1 MNRRGEA
8 LVEERPS
15 ARFPRSSLRRRRQNS
30 IRSGGEVTSLGR
42 TSPAWF
48 SQERES
54 SERQSPS
61 RHKQLDPTDNPP
73 GPDNCAYRRSSEWR
87 AGAVP
92 LNRNVKSNE
101 ARVVDER
108 PLCAMSGRSITAHS
122 ANEPRQV
129 TKLRQRSVLR
139 SIGCRTTSRSRTG
152 AASYNVVENTGLT
165 MSQQRPSG
173 LLSLGRWT
181 AKA

>member
-1 MNRRGEA
+1 MMSIVVTQRF
-8 LVEERPS
+8 VEQGNFQVVPMS
-15 ARFPRSSLRRRRQNS
+15 A
-30 IRSGGEVTSLGR
+30 
-42 TSPAWF
+42 
-48 SQERES
+48 
-54 SERQSPS
+54 S
-61 RHKQLDPTDNPP
+61 RHK
-73 GPDNCAYRRSSEWR
+73 
-87 AGAVP
+87 
-92 LNRNVKSNE
+92 
-101 ARVVDER
+101 R
-108 PLCAMSGRSITAHS
+108 PFHVAHS

-129 TKLRQRSVLR
+129 TKLRQWNVLR